1 MRKVKKFDKSV
12 KKFKNDENYEFRSL
26 LVDRNFFFKTI
37 QKINKEL
44 IKNNEECLI
53 DITTA

>member
-12 KKFKNDENYEFRSL
+12 KKFKNDENCEFRSL
-26 LVDRNFFFKTI
+26 LVDRNFFFKAI